1 MNKIG
6 MLVALCA
13 TLAGTTAARASELGA
28 QFGDEFQSLYYV
40 PTTGGFGLT
49 GDWLHSSRHG
59 KDDQTAGIGLT
70 FSLPLGSMLLTAGAK
85 AEYVDVAGHDE
96 WALPLGGRVD
106 LGLGNA
112 FGVYAQAYGASGGMA
127 SGSLHSYVDS
137 EIGAR
142 FVPIKPLTLT
152 AGYRYNRVEFD
163 NGRGDRTLADGPYL
177 GAALRF

>member
-1 MNKIG
+1 MYRIS
-6 MLVALCA
+6 MLAALCA
-13 TLAGTTAARASELGA
+13 ALAGTAAQASELGA
-28 QFGDEFQSLYYV
+28 QFGDEFQSVYYV
-40 PTTGGFGLT
+40 PTSGGFGLS

-59 KDDQTAGIGLT
+59 DDDQTAGIGLT
-70 FSLPLGSMLLTAGAK
+70 FSLPLGSALLTAGAK
-85 AEYVDVAGHDE
+85 AEYIDVAGHDE

-106 LGLGNA
+106 IGVGNA
-112 FGVYAQAYGASGGMA
+112 FGVYAQAYGAGSGMA

-152 AGYRYNRVEFD
+152 VGYRYNRVEFD
-163 NGRGDRTLADGPYL
+163 NGRSDRTLADGPYL